1 MTEYSEYKDSGQQ
14 WLGKVPSHWAI
25 AKISTI
31 FDENSKQNFEH
42 EYSKQLQFKF
52 GTIIPKKLSYDSEDS
67 DWSII
72 EKYVI
77 VKPNDIVINGLNLNY
92 DLLSLRVGLVKE
104 EGIITSAYILLR
116 PKEGNN
122 PSYLNY
128 AFKGWDSRKLFHG
141 MGTGVRLTLSWK
153 ELKNYY
159 IPIPP
164 KEEQEAIVAYL
175 DKVTDDIDKAIT
187 AKQRII
193 ASLEERRKI
202 IITHAVT
209 RGINPDAPLKGSG
222 IDWLGD
228 IPAHWEVIRIKYL
241 LNEKK
246 VRSKTGAE
254 EPLSMSQRKGLIPTK
269 MMGVIPNLAASYVD
283 AKLVSKGDL
292 VFNKLKAHLGVFN
305 VSEYEG
311 LVSPDYA
318 VYNTTG
324 KADLKFLEYVFKTP
338 NCINEFK
345 KLITGVGSGLSRLYT
360 NDLYSIYCAIPPI
373 DEQLSIRNHI
383 VNQTKA
389 ISEAIDQCQSIIDLL
404 RERKNIIINETVTG
418 KVKVI

>member
-1 MTEYSEYKDSGQQ
+1 MAKYSEYKDSGIP
-14 WLGKVPSHWAI
+14 WIGKIPTHWI
-25 AKISTI
+25 TRRAKFI
-31 FDENSKQNFEH
+31 FDRHKRPVRPNDEIVTCFRDGVVTLRKNRRESGFTNALME
-42 EYSKQLQFKF
+42 F
-52 GTIIPKKLSYDSEDS
+52 GYQGIRKGDLIVHQMDAFAGSIGVSDS
-67 DWSII
+67 DGKSTPV
-72 EKYVI
+72 YTVCTMH
-77 VKPNDIVINGLNLNY
+77 NDDSSVWYYAFL
-92 DLLSLRVGLVKE
+92 LRVMAKTDYIQSLSR
-104 EGIITSAYILLR
+104 GIRERSTAFGYDIMGNLL
-116 PKEGNN
+116 
-122 PSYLNY
+122 L
-128 AFKGWDSRKLFHG
+128 
-141 MGTGVRLTLSWK
+141 
-153 ELKNYY
+153 
-159 IPIPP
+159 PIPP

-175 DKVTDDIDKAIT
+175 DKVTADIDKAIA
-187 AKQRII
+187 AKERII
-193 ASLEERRKI
+193 SSLEERRKI
-202 IITHAVT
+202 IITQAVT
-209 RGINPDAPLKGSG
+209 RGINPDVPMKDSS
-222 IDWLGD
+222 IDWLGE

-246 VRSKTGAE
+246 ARSKNGTE

-283 AKLVSKGDL
+283 AKLVSNGDL

-305 VSEYEG
+305 VSEYDG

-318 VYNTTG
+318 VYNSTG
-324 KADLKFLEYVFKTP
+324 KADLKFLEYIFKTP

-345 KLITGVGSGLSRLYT
+345 KLITGVGAGLSRLYT

-383 VNQTKA
+383 ANQTKA

>member
-1 MTEYSEYKDSGQQ
+1 MAEYSEYKDSGIP
-14 WLGKVPSHWAI
+14 WIGKIPSHWI
-25 AKISTI
+25 TRRAKFV
-31 FDENSKQNFEH
+31 FDRHKRPVRPNDEIVTCFRDGVVTLRKNRRESGFTNALME
-42 EYSKQLQFKF
+42 F
-52 GTIIPKKLSYDSEDS
+52 GYQGIRKGDLIVHQMDAFAGSIGVSDS
-67 DWSII
+67 DGKSTPVYTVCTMRNGDSITW
-72 EKYVI
+72 YYAY
-77 VKPNDIVINGLNLNY
+77 L
-92 DLLSLRVGLVKE
+92 LRVMAKTDFIQSLSR
-104 EGIITSAYILLR
+104 GIRERSTAFGYDIMGNLL
-116 PKEGNN
+116 
-122 PSYLNY
+122 L
-128 AFKGWDSRKLFHG
+128 
-141 MGTGVRLTLSWK
+141 
-153 ELKNYY
+153 
-159 IPIPP
+159 PIPP
-164 KEEQEAIVAYL
+164 KEEQEAIVSYL
-175 DKVTDDIDKAIT
+175 DKVTADIDKAIA
-187 AKQRII
+187 AKERII

-209 RGINPDAPLKGSG
+209 RGINPDVPMKDSG
-222 IDWLGD
+222 IDWLGE
-228 IPAHWEVIRIKYL
+228 IPTHWEVIRIKYL

-246 VRSKTGAE
+246 ARSKTGTE

-305 VSEYEG
+305 VSEYDG

-324 KADLKFLEYVFKTP
+324 KADLKFLEYIFKTP

-345 KLITGVGSGLSRLYT
+345 KLITGVGAGLSRLYT
-360 NDLYSIYCAIPPI
+360 ADLYSIYCAIPPI
-373 DEQLSIRNHI
+373 DEQLAIRNHI

>member
-1 MTEYSEYKDSGQQ
+1 MAKYSEYKDSGQQ
-14 WLGKVPSHWAI
+14 WLGMVPSHWSILPGKAI
-25 AKISTI
+25 FS
-31 FDENSKQNFEH
+31 ENRTKNKDNQGSYVLSLSYGK
-42 EYSKQLQFKF
+42 
-52 GTIIPKKLSYDSEDS
+52 IIPKKDINEGLVPDNYSGYQ
-67 DWSII
+67 
-72 EKYVI
+72 I
-77 VKPNDIVINGLNLNY
+77 VKPGYIIVRCTDLQNDKV
-92 DLLSLRVGLVKE
+92 SLRTGLVQHD
-104 EGIITSAYILLR
+104 GIISGAYLGLIPRDNYSSSFLQYILYDWDISKELYRYGSGLR
-116 PKEGNN
+116 Q
-122 PSYLNY
+122 S
-128 AFKGWDSRKLFHG
+128 
-141 MGTGVRLTLSWK
+141 LSWEDIK
-153 ELKNYY
+153 YLLL
-159 IPIPP
+159 PIPP

-175 DKVTDDIDKAIT
+175 DKVTADIDKSIA
-187 AKQRII
+187 AKERII
-193 ASLEERRKI
+193 SSLEERRKI

-209 RGINPDAPLKGSG
+209 RGINPEAPMKDSG
-222 IDWLGD
+222 IDWLGE

-246 VRSKTGAE
+246 SRSKTGAE

-305 VSEYEG
+305 VSEYDG

-324 KADLKFLEYVFKTP
+324 KADLKFLEYIFKTP

-345 KLITGVGSGLSRLYT
+345 KLITGVGAGLSRLYT

-383 VNQTKA
+383 ANQTKA

>member
-1 MTEYSEYKDSGQQ
+1 MAEYSDYKDSGIP
-14 WLGKVPSHWAI
+14 WIGRIPSHWI
-25 AKISTI
+25 TRRAKFI
-31 FDENSKQNFEH
+31 FDRHKRPVRPNDEIVTCFRDGVVTLRKNRRESGFTNALME
-42 EYSKQLQFKF
+42 F
-52 GTIIPKKLSYDSEDS
+52 GYQGIRKGDLIVHQMDAFAGSIGVSDS
-67 DWSII
+67 DGKSTPVYTVCTMRNDDSITW
-72 EKYVI
+72 YYAF
-77 VKPNDIVINGLNLNY
+77 L
-92 DLLSLRVGLVKE
+92 LRVMAKTDFIQSLSR
-104 EGIITSAYILLR
+104 GIRERSTAFGYDIMGNLL
-116 PKEGNN
+116 
-122 PSYLNY
+122 L
-128 AFKGWDSRKLFHG
+128 
-141 MGTGVRLTLSWK
+141 
-153 ELKNYY
+153 
-159 IPIPP
+159 PIPS
-164 KEEQEAIVAYL
+164 KEEQKAIVAYL
-175 DKVTDDIDKAIT
+175 DRVTADIDKAIA
-187 AKQRII
+187 AKERII

-202 IITHAVT
+202 IITDAV
-209 RGINPDAPLKGSG
+209 RHGINPETPMKDSG
-222 IDWLGD
+222 IDWLGE

-246 VRSKTGAE
+246 IRSKTGVE

-305 VSEYEG
+305 VSEYDG

-318 VYNTTG
+318 VYTTAG
-324 KADLKFLEYVFKTP
+324 KADLKFLEYIFKTP

-345 KLITGVGSGLSRLYT
+345 KLITGVGAGLSRLYT

>member
-1 MTEYSEYKDSGQQ
+1 MGLIPRDSYNSSFLQYLLFD
-14 WLGKVPSHWAI
+14 WD
-25 AKISTI
+25 ISK
-31 FDENSKQNFEH
+31 ELYRYGS
-42 EYSKQLQFKF
+42 
-52 GTIIPKKLSYDSEDS
+52 
-67 DWSII
+67 
-72 EKYVI
+72 
-77 VKPNDIVINGLNLNY
+77 GLRQ
-92 DLLSLRVGLVKE
+92 S
-104 EGIITSAYILLR
+104 
-116 PKEGNN
+116 
-122 PSYLNY
+122 
-128 AFKGWDSRKLFHG
+128 
-141 MGTGVRLTLSWK
+141 LSWEDIK
-153 ELKNYY
+153 YLLL
-159 IPIPP
+159 PIPP
-164 KEEQEAIVAYL
+164 IEEQEAIVSYL
-175 DKVTDDIDKAIT
+175 DKVTADIDKAIA
-187 AKQRII
+187 AKERII

-209 RGINPDAPLKGSG
+209 RGINPDVPMKDSG
-222 IDWLGD
+222 IDWLGE
-228 IPAHWEVIRIKYL
+228 IPTHWEVIRIKYL

-246 VRSKTGAE
+246 ARSKTGTE

-305 VSEYEG
+305 VSEYDG

-324 KADLKFLEYVFKTP
+324 KADLKFLEYIFKTP

-345 KLITGVGSGLSRLYT
+345 KLITGVGAGLSRLYT
-360 NDLYSIYCAIPPI
+360 TDLYSIYCAIPPI
-373 DEQLSIRNHI
+373 DEQLAIRNHI